1 MSDRP
6 KLILV
11 PGPSGIGKTFIGKAL
26 SGRMHIP
33 YLDLDTV
40 CEGFL
45 AVISGLE
52 GGERPYDLYAQA
64 YRDVCYKTILGLAAE
79 NLALRVSIVVTAP
92 FFREMGDPDFFP
104 RLKRENGVDFVSYDV
119 RILISE
125 RRLREN
131 LVKRG
136 SYRDAAKL
144 QDWESFLSKP
154 FRRAEMECRFDIPI
168 DKGEGDIGADQL
180 DFLVSSIQGTKQLR
194 FQNRSYCSGVFSGMY
209 FGMTSAIPRVRQAS

>member
-11 PGPSGIGKTFIGKAL
+11 PGPSGIGKTFIGKAI

-52 GGERPYDLYAQA
+52 GGEQPYDLYARA

-79 NLALRVSIVVTAP
+79 NLALGVSIVVTAP

-144 QDWESFLSKP
+144 QDWESFLSKIRSAE
-154 FRRAEMECRFDIPI
+154 RRWNADVDIPI

-180 DFLVSSIQGTKQLR
+180 DFLVSSIRGR
-194 FQNRSYCSGVFSGMY
+194 RSS
-209 FGMTSAIPRVRQAS
+209 

>member
-92 FFREMGDPDFFP
+92 FFREMGDPDFFS

-125 RRLREN
+125 RKLREN

-136 SYRDAAKL
+136 SYRDTAKL
-144 QDWESFLSKP
+144 QDWESFLSKARSAE
-154 FRRAEMECRFDIPI
+154 RRWNADIDIPI

-180 DFLVSSIQGTKQLR
+180 DFLVSSIQGR
-194 FQNRSYCSGVFSGMY
+194 RS
-209 FGMTSAIPRVRQAS
+209 R